1 MEISPQ
7 LWIVFNFSMSHC
19 VWFCLK
25 QPVLLVAFL
34 RKFTCLCEGCIGLS
48 NWMVFEIDSFNLWF
62 VLNIINLKIYLVLW
76 YENCTLLNLRNKILT
91 MKYSLS
97 IYMKVY
103 QINRDD
109 LVPMFYTHATFNGQT
124 MSFISNHF
132 PILFVSHA
140 KFGSLVVLLD
150 VKEHCF
156 YKDSL
161 LSREYFSRRSE

>member
-1 MEISPQ
+1 
-7 LWIVFNFSMSHC
+7 MSHC

-62 VLNIINLKIYLVLW
+62 ILNIINLKIYLVLW
-76 YENCTLLNLRNKILT
+76 YENCTLINSRNKILT
-91 MKYSLS
+91 VKYTLS

-109 LVPMFYTHATFNGQT
+109 LVPMSYIHATFNGWIV
-124 MSFISNHF
+124 SFISTTNHF
-132 PILFVSHA
+132 PILFVSRA

-161 LSREYFSRRSE
+161 LSREYFSCRSE